1 MVDRQIHLLLLKA
14 LIIKINFVVEAALE
28 AFVLQLPYR
37 RSRILKS
44 MFTRRR
50 IASRRSAP
58 VS

>member
-14 LIIKINFVVEAALE
+14 LIMKINWVVEAALE

-37 RSRILKS
+37 RSPILKS

-50 IASRRSAP
+50 IASKRSAL
-58 VS
+58 V